1 MEQKYLLGKYTR
13 VLLRQND
20 AIFGAGSKQHVITD
34 RIYWE
39 NLVLAASQWT
49 EKKTVSEV
57 YEHVAERMSK
67 KDFDRVVS
75 FLLSNH
81 FLMPAET
88 SDNIFLNRYSRNHL
102 HYQSYGV
109 EPEVVQNRLSGKKVL
124 ILGCGGIG
132 NHVSAIMATSGIG
145 EIILVDND
153 EVEMTNLTR
162 QILFTEDDIG
172 CPKTSV
178 LMRELKKRNSST
190 VISEVP
196 MTIRTK
202 SDISRLPKAD
212 IWIISADEP
221 YYLVPWLNEWCVKNG
236 QAYINA
242 GYVNDIAVF
251 GPLYIPGETGCYACN
266 SSVGDLP
273 EMSDN
278 KIEEACR
285 AINNNFKVATFPPVN
300 ALSSAL
306 CANDVLKFLGGYG
319 QPLSVNRRVGI
330 WSDRLFTEERTL
342 TKNEKC
348 IVCGELS

>member
-13 VLLRQND
+13 VLLRQDD
-20 AIFGAGSKQHVITD
+20 AIFGAGSKQHVFTD
-34 RIYWE
+34 RAYWE

-49 EKKTVSEV
+49 EEKTAAEAYAHVS
-57 YEHVAERMSK
+57 ERMSK
-67 KDFDRVVS
+67 KEFDSAFDFLRTNN
-75 FLLSNH
+75 FI
-81 FLMPAET
+81 MPAET
-88 SDNIFLNRYSRNHL
+88 SGNIFLSRYSRNHL

-109 EPEVVQNRLSGKKVL
+109 DPESVQNKLSEKKVL

-132 NHVSAIMATSGIG
+132 NHVSAIMATSGVG

-162 QILFTEDDIG
+162 QIMFTERDIG
-172 CPKTSV
+172 CPKTTV
-178 LMRELKKRNSST
+178 LMRELKERNSNIA
-190 VISEVP
+190 ISEIK
-196 MTIRTK
+196 MTIRDI
-202 SDISRLPKAD
+202 SDISQLPEAD
-212 IWIISADEP
+212 IWVISADEP
-221 YYLVPWLNEWCVKNG
+221 YYLVPWINEWCVKNG

-251 GPLYIPGETGCYACN
+251 GPLFIPGKTGCYACH

-273 EMSDN
+273 EMKDK
-278 KIEEACR
+278 KIQDACR

-300 ALSSAL
+300 ALSAAL

-319 QPLSVNRRVGI
+319 QPLSVNRRIGI

-342 TKNEKC
+342 EKNTQC
-348 IVCGELS
+348 AICGKLS